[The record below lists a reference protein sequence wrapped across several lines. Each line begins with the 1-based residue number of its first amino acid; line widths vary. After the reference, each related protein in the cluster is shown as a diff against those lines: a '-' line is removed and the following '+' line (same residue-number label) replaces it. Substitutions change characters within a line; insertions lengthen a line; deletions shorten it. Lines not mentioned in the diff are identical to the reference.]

1 MYNYNKIVLIICFWL
16 SIGFIDAQQ
25 DVVSSNI
32 YIQTC
37 IDKTQCSSI
46 NSAGYL
52 YYDESKQQI
61 YLKVDFN
68 KFKTGEDSV
77 DYWLK
82 DLTETFLIVKAS
94 LNTESFLGLSNNNHK
109 TYKLAA
115 QVFINGIWQTQN
127 IDVTIFSAENSIL
140 AHNAFGN
147 NYNKYKLNFSINI
160 VPKDFKIHKKSQH
173 LKKTIFLGVAL
184 GRVNLLTPALQTQLG
199 EAYNH

>member
-1 MYNYNKIVLIICFWL
+1 MRKIIQVLVLC
-16 SIGFIDAQQ
+16 IGLFCSSKSKAQQ

-52 YYDESKQQI
+52 FYDESKQHI

-82 DLTETFLIVKAS
+82 DLTETYLMVKGPLAS
-94 LNTESFLGLSNNNHK
+94 ESFLGLSNNNHK
-109 TYKLAA
+109 THRLAA

-140 AHNAFGN
+140 AHNAFGT

-184 GRVNLLTPALQTQLG
+184 GRVNLLTPSLQSQLG
-199 EAYNH
+199 EAYSH